1 MSSNFSVRGKPS
13 VTLDPKTPYFPT
25 CLILKI
31 LFQVERVVDGG
42 EPAAFKQYFSV
53 WREGEE
59 GTAVSIGGRK
69 YTAEQVY
76 LFIII
81 IIYNGAL

>member
-1 MSSNFSVRGKPS
+1 M
-13 VTLDPKTPYFPT
+13 
-25 CLILKI
+25 
-31 LFQVERVVDGG
+31 VDGG

-59 GTAVSIGGRK
+59 GEGTAVGIGGRK